1 MDGSLFVRVGRRYD
15 MRCWTVPCAGG
26 SGSACKR
33 RKRTGDEVCNGRRRS
48 GFGYFTSHRR
58 KDFWYNI
65 GDLIR
70 EEGITLMR
78 GDVLV
83 FVARS
88 DSRHILFEDR
98 G

>member
-1 MDGSLFVRVGRRYD
+1 MLFVADPLEADPLEADPLEAMTLWKLR
-15 MRCWTVPCAGG
+15 
-26 SGSACKR
+26 
-33 RKRTGDEVCNGRRRS
+33 N
-48 GFGYFTSHRR
+48 FTSHRR
-58 KDFWYNI
+58 KDFWYTI

-88 DSRHILFEDR
+88 DSRHILFE
-98 G
+98 GGEQMI

>member
-1 MDGSLFVRVGRRYD
+1 MEVAARDSDQQRGGYDIPRNVGVSGTGCDGGVGDALYHW
-15 MRCWTVPCAGG
+15 CLALLP
-26 SGSACKR
+26 S
-33 RKRTGDEVCNGRRRS
+33 
-48 GFGYFTSHRR
+48 TSHRR

-88 DSRHILFEDR
+88 DSRHILFED
-98 G
+98 GEQMI

>member
-1 MDGSLFVRVGRRYD
+1 MAAIFKPNRNHIIYFFVFLQISRL
-15 MRCWTVPCAGG
+15 
-26 SGSACKR
+26 
-33 RKRTGDEVCNGRRRS
+33 
-48 GFGYFTSHRR
+48 HRPN
-58 KDFWYNI
+58 FWYNV

-88 DSRHILFEDR
+88 DSRHILFED
-98 G
+98 

>member
-1 MDGSLFVRVGRRYD
+1 MTVLFVPDPLEATLWKLR
-15 MRCWTVPCAGG
+15 
-26 SGSACKR
+26 
-33 RKRTGDEVCNGRRRS
+33 N
-48 GFGYFTSHRR
+48 FTSHRR
-58 KDFWYNI
+58 KDFWYTI

-88 DSRHILFEDR
+88 DSRHILFED
-98 G
+98 GEQMI